1 MGNCLV
7 TKLKQSIN
15 SSDLE
20 VFGKITYKV
29 STVAN
34 PTTSTQVAPKFN
46 LTEGQITLTIIGDG
60 HFTDS
65 TFTDDLGK
73 TQIVSAG
80 LTRYLSNGDYLVV
93 VDKYDTRITEQLPL
107 PLGDIGCYVVNIA
120 DYKYLTNLTSLNYGE
135 RNTRTKGNISE
146 LGNLHNLTSLMG
158 RHNPN
163 VTGSIEGLVEA
174 MWDGGNGRTSGNLVV
189 NVHSGG
195 VTFKGASYSER
206 LRLEFGANSVAVKV
220 DNTEGTLWAT
230 YDGTWTYT
238 RNVSSIDGE

>member
-15 SSDLE
+15 SNDLE

-34 PTTSTQVAPKFN
+34 PTTSTQVAPKFK
-46 LTEGQITLTIIGDG
+46 LTGGQITLTIIGDG

-65 TFTDDLGK
+65 TFIDDLGK
-73 TQIVSAG
+73 TQTVWAG
-80 LTRYLSNGDYLVV
+80 ATRYLSNGDYLLV
-93 VDKYDTRITEQLPL
+93 VDKYDTRITEQMFIPQ
-107 PLGDIGCYVVNIA
+107 GSACYPMNIA
-120 DYKYLTNLTSLNYGE
+120 DYKYLTNLTVLSYGDY
-135 RNTRTKGNISE
+135 NTVTKGNIAE
-146 LGNLHNLTSLMG
+146 LGNLHNLTTLQG
-158 RHNPN
+158 RLNPN

-174 MWDGGNGRTSGNLVV
+174 MWDGGNGRTSGNLVA

-206 LRLEFGANSVAVKV
+206 LRLEFGASSVAVKI
-220 DNTEGTLWAT
+220 DNQAGTLWAT